1 MADAVDA
8 HGLHAGEG
16 DAAVRVLPVD
26 GMHCAACASK
36 VERAAAGVAGV
47 REATVSFAT
56 RRARIA
62 FDPRAV
68 DLARI
73 AGAVRRAGFTLD
85 IARDPEVRAAREAAD
100 ARLLRL
106 RVAVGAA
113 LSLPL
118 VVIAMSH
125 GAIPALDGPAMPWV
139 QLALATPVFLW
150 CGWPIH
156 AAALARLKTF
166 DADMNTLVSLGTS
179 VAFASSAWTLLA
191 GGAAHAGHSGHAL
204 TFEAAAVILVFVLL
218 GRLLEARATARAGE
232 ALRALSTAAV
242 PAARV
247 VVDGAEREIAAAE
260 IEVGMRVVVRPG
272 ERIPIDG
279 TVMRGESEVDESLL
293 TGEPMP
299 RLRRA
304 GERVFAG
311 SLNTV
316 GALEI
321 EAGCAADET
330 MLAQIAGLVDEAQS
344 SKASIARTADRVAA
358 VFVPIVLAIALGAL
372 VAWLLLAPEEIRRA
386 RAVEALVSVLVVA
399 CPCALGLA
407 TPVAIMVASGRAAAL
422 GVLFRSANAFELL
435 AGVGRVAFDKTGTL
449 TEGRPA
455 VTAVVPAH
463 GWSAEALLGLAAAAE
478 VRSEHA
484 VARGIVAE
492 ARARGI
498 HVEEPTAFTA
508 FAGRGV
514 HAKVLAHTV
523 EVGNA
528 AWMRE
533 CGVTVDAHGSD
544 GSSATRVFV
553 SADGAFV
560 GSIALEDRVRDD
572 ARETIAALRALHV
585 EPMLVTG
592 DAERPAGAVAKALD
606 IDPAAVHASMTPEGK
621 AALVARF
628 AEEPRVAAFVG
639 DGLNDAA
646 ALAAARP
653 GIAMGGGTDLAKTS
667 ADILLVTDDLR
678 RVPEAIALSRA
689 TLRVIRQNLAWAFG
703 YNLVLIP
710 LAAGALYPW
719 TGWMLPPVAA
729 SAAMALSSVSV
740 VANSL
745 RLRRAVVTPRG

>member
-1 MADAVDA
+1 MA
-8 HGLHAGEG
+8 E
-16 DAAVRVLPVD
+16 AARIAADDGATVRVLPVD
-26 GMHCAACASK
+26 RMHCAACASK
-36 VERAAAGVAGV
+36 VERAARAVAGV
-47 REATVSFAT
+47 RDASVSFAT
-56 RRARIA
+56 KRARIS
-62 FDPRAV
+62 FDARAV
-68 DLARI
+68 DLAGI
-73 AGAVRRAGFTLD
+73 ARAVERAGFTLD
-85 IARDPEVRAAREAAD
+85 IARDPAVRAAREEAD
-100 ARLLRL
+100 GRLLRL
-106 RVAVGAA
+106 RVVAGAL

-139 QLALATPVFLW
+139 QLALATPVYLW

-156 AAALARLKTF
+156 AAAIARLKTL

-179 VAFASSAWTLLA
+179 VAFASSAWALFA
-191 GGAAHAGHSGHAL
+191 GHAGHAGHAL

-218 GRLLEARATARAGE
+218 GRFLEARATARAGE

-242 PAARV
+242 PMARIR
-247 VVDGAEREIAAAE
+247 VDGVEREIAAAE
-260 IEVGMRVVVRPG
+260 IAAGMHVVVRPG

-279 TVMRGESEVDESLL
+279 AVVRGESEVDESLL

-299 RLRRA
+299 RLRRE
-304 GERVFAG
+304 GDRVFAG

-316 GALEI
+316 GALEV
-321 EAGCAADET
+321 EAGCGADET

-344 SKASIARTADRVAA
+344 TKASIARTADRVAA
-358 VFVPIVLAIALGAL
+358 VFVPVVLVVALGAFA
-372 VAWLLLAPEEIRRA
+372 AWLLLAPADIRHA

-422 GVLFRSANAFELL
+422 GVLFRRANAFELL
-435 AGVGRVAFDKTGTL
+435 ARVGRIAFDKTGTL

-455 VTAVVPAH
+455 VTAVAPAH
-463 GWSAEALLGLAAAAE
+463 GWSEETLLGLAAAAE
-478 VRSEHA
+478 IRSEHA
-484 VARGIVAE
+484 VARGIVDA

-498 HVEEPTAFTA
+498 HVEEPSSFTA
-508 FAGRGV
+508 FAGKGV
-514 HAKVLAHTV
+514 HATVLSHLV

-533 CGVTVDAHGSD
+533 CGVAVGPHAAESN
-544 GSSATRVFV
+544 ATRVFV
-553 SADGAFV
+553 AADGAFV
-560 GSIALEDRVRDD
+560 GSIALEDRVRAD
-572 ARETIAALRALHV
+572 AREAVDALRALGV
-585 EPMLVTG
+585 EPLLVTG
-592 DAERPAGAVAKALD
+592 DAERPAAAVADALR
-606 IDPAAVHASMTPEGK
+606 IDAASVHASMTPAGK
-621 AALVARF
+621 AGLVARLV
-628 AEEPRVAAFVG
+628 EEPRGAAFVG

-653 GIAMGGGTDLAKTS
+653 GIAMASGTDFAKTS
-667 ADILLVTDDLR
+667 ADILLVSDDLR
-678 RVPEAIALSRA
+678 RVPEVIALSRA

-719 TGWMLPPVAA
+719 TGWMLPPIAA

-745 RLRRAVVTPRG
+745 RLRGRAFSGRA

>member
-1 MADAVDA
+1 MA
-8 HGLHAGEG
+8 E
-16 DAAVRVLPVD
+16 AAKAAADDGATVRVLPVD
-26 GMHCAACASK
+26 RMHCAACASK
-36 VERAAAGVAGV
+36 VERAARAVAGV
-47 REATVSFAT
+47 RDASVSFAT
-56 RRARIA
+56 KRARIS
-62 FDPRAV
+62 FDARAV
-68 DLARI
+68 DLAGI
-73 AGAVRRAGFTLD
+73 ARAVERAGFTLD
-85 IARDPEVRAAREAAD
+85 IARDPAVRAAREEAD
-100 ARLLRL
+100 GRLLRL
-106 RVAVGAA
+106 RVVAGAL

-139 QLALATPVFLW
+139 QLALATPVYLW

-156 AAALARLKTF
+156 AAAIARLKTL

-179 VAFASSAWTLLA
+179 VAFASSAWALFA
-191 GGAAHAGHSGHAL
+191 GHAGHAGHAL

-218 GRLLEARATARAGE
+218 GRFLEARATARAGE

-242 PAARV
+242 PMARIR
-247 VVDGAEREIAAAE
+247 VDGVEREIAAAE
-260 IEVGMRVVVRPG
+260 IAAGMHVVVRPG

-279 TVMRGESEVDESLL
+279 AVVRGESEVDESLL

-299 RLRRA
+299 RLRRE
-304 GERVFAG
+304 GDRVFAG

-316 GALEI
+316 GALEV
-321 EAGCAADET
+321 EAGCGADET

-344 SKASIARTADRVAA
+344 TKASIARTADRVAA
-358 VFVPIVLAIALGAL
+358 VFVPVVLVVALGAFA
-372 VAWLLLAPEEIRRA
+372 AWLLLAPADIRHA

-422 GVLFRSANAFELL
+422 GVLFRRANAFELL
-435 AGVGRVAFDKTGTL
+435 ARVGRIAFDKTGTL

-455 VTAVVPAH
+455 VTAVAPAN
-463 GWSAEALLGLAAAAE
+463 GWSEEALLGLAAAAE

-484 VARGIVAE
+484 VARGIVDA

-498 HVEEPTAFTA
+498 HVEEPSSFTA
-508 FAGRGV
+508 FAGKGV
-514 HAKVLAHTV
+514 HATVLSHSV

-533 CGVTVDAHGSD
+533 CGVAVGPHAGASN
-544 GSSATRVFV
+544 ATRVFV
-553 SADGAFV
+553 AADGAFV
-560 GSIALEDRVRDD
+560 GSIALEDRVRAD
-572 ARETIAALRALHV
+572 AREAVDALRALGV
-585 EPMLVTG
+585 EPLLVTG
-592 DAERPAGAVAKALD
+592 DAERPAAAVADTLR
-606 IDPAAVHASMTPEGK
+606 IDAASVHASMTPAGK
-621 AALVARF
+621 AGLVARLV
-628 AEEPRVAAFVG
+628 EEPRGVAFVG

-653 GIAMGGGTDLAKTS
+653 GIAMASGTDFAKTS
-667 ADILLVTDDLR
+667 ADILLVSDDLR
-678 RVPEAIALSRA
+678 RVPEVIALSRA

-719 TGWMLPPVAA
+719 TGWMLPPIAA

-745 RLRRAVVTPRG
+745 RLRGSAFSGRA

>member
-1 MADAVDA
+1 MASAAAAAKIHDAT
-8 HGLHAGEG
+8 
-16 DAAVRVLPVD
+16 VRVLPVD
-26 GMHCAACASK
+26 RMHCAACASK
-36 VERAAAGVAGV
+36 VERALCAVEGV
-47 REATVSFAT
+47 RAASVSFAT
-56 RRARIA
+56 KRARID
-62 FDPRAV
+62 FDRSAV
-68 DLARI
+68 DLAGLAR
-73 AGAVRRAGFTLD
+73 AVERAGFALD
-85 IARDPEVRAAREAAD
+85 ITRDPAVRAAREVAE

-106 RVAVGAA
+106 RVVVGAV

-139 QLALATPVFLW
+139 QLALATPVYLW

-179 VAFASSAWTLLA
+179 VAFASSTWALF
-191 GGAAHAGHSGHAL
+191 AGHSQHAGHAL
-204 TFEAAAVILVFVLL
+204 TFEAAAVILVFVLF
-218 GRLLEARATARAGE
+218 GRLLEARATARAGD

-242 PAARV
+242 PMARIRA
-247 VVDGAEREIAAAE
+247 DGTEREITAAE
-260 IEVGMRVVVRPG
+260 ITVGMHVVVRPG

-279 TVMRGESEVDESLL
+279 TVIRGESEVDESLL

-299 RLRRA
+299 RLRRT
-304 GERVFAG
+304 GDRVFAG

-321 EAGCAADET
+321 EAGCGADET
-330 MLAQIAGLVDEAQS
+330 MLARIAGLVDEAQS
-344 SKASIARTADRVAA
+344 TKASIARTADRVAA
-358 VFVPIVLAIALGAL
+358 VFVPVVLVVALGAFA
-372 VAWLLLAPEEIRRA
+372 AWLLLAPADIRHA

-422 GVLFRSANAFELL
+422 GVLFRRANAFELL
-435 AGVGRVAFDKTGTL
+435 ARVGRIAFDKTGTL

-455 VTAVVPAH
+455 VTAVAPAH
-463 GWSAEALLGLAAAAE
+463 GWSEEALLGLAAAAE
-478 VRSEHA
+478 IRSEHA
-484 VARGIVAE
+484 VARGIVDA

-498 HVEEPTAFTA
+498 HVEEPSSFTA
-508 FAGRGV
+508 FAGKGV
-514 HAKVLAHTV
+514 HATVLSHSV

-528 AWMRE
+528 AWIRE
-533 CGVTVDAHGSD
+533 CGVTVGAHAGASN
-544 GSSATRVFV
+544 ATRVFV
-553 SADGAFV
+553 AADGAFV
-560 GSIALEDRVRDD
+560 GSIALEDRVRAD
-572 ARETIAALRALHV
+572 AREAVDALRALCV
-585 EPMLVTG
+585 EPLLVTG
-592 DAERPAGAVAKALD
+592 DAERPAAAVAEALR
-606 IDPAAVHASMTPEGK
+606 IDAASVHASMTPAGK
-621 AALVARF
+621 AELVSRLV
-628 AEEPRVAAFVG
+628 EEPRGAAFVG
-639 DGLNDAA
+639 DGINDAA

-653 GIAMGGGTDLAKTS
+653 GIAMASGTDFAKTS
-667 ADILLVTDDLR
+667 ADILLVSDDLR
-678 RVPEAIALSRA
+678 RVPEVIALSRA

-719 TGWMLPPVAA
+719 TGWMLPPIAA

-745 RLRRAVVTPRG
+745 RLRSGAFSVRV